1 MVLSSAPHF
10 KLIRCQAFV
19 NHIIGS
25 FAIENYLIVASKYH
39 RHSLSRIVEVQN
51 VEQFI
56 FLAWGRP
63 LGHLGLS
70 SFWFFFLVENKLP
83 IVTSLWPFTSIVIVF
98 GVRCLNTKPKFLAAD
113 TRAAS
118 SGLCAWYSNL
128 HERTEYH
135 FCFIRTSNDWMKCF
149 QLTVHLCSPA
159 SRCGTVRVNGKN
171 YEHAPRRPWQRPPN
185 SCRTT
190 WTQARIED

>member
-1 MVLSSAPHF
+1 MPSVRKSHYRLLCYRELSHRCVEVSPTFAFAYCWSPECWAIHIPSVRKAIRTFRAF
-10 KLIRCQAFV
+10 KLLV
-19 NHIIGS
+19 
-25 FAIENYLIVASKYH
+25 
-39 RHSLSRIVEVQN
+39 
-51 VEQFI
+51 
-56 FLAWGRP
+56 
-63 LGHLGLS
+63 
-70 SFWFFFLVENKLP
+70 FFLVENKLP

-135 FCFIRTSNDWMKCF
+135 FCFIRTSNDRMKCF